1 MTRQPHDPQ
10 ELPIPQPPLPRVG
23 EGEQP
28 EPPGAIEPEALGAIE
43 PEALGAIE
51 PEAGQP
57 AAGGRGAVQGAP
69 AGAPVFCGRWKLK
82 PFELPRPVLLRP
94 AGPLTLH
101 DFLARPDPA
110 VLDELNA
117 LDAEGLQ
124 AVALARLVGAPPDMR
139 LSLFGEPGHTI
150 RDVVRHVQDG
160 TPLGVRVIEAER
172 KLVGLLLT
180 EALRPPD

>member
-1 MTRQPHDPQ
+1 VTPDP
-10 ELPIPQPPLPRVG
+10 EATG
-23 EGEQP
+23 EAVKP
-28 EPPGAIEPEALGAIE
+28 VPPGAIEPELG
-43 PEALGAIE
+43 
-51 PEAGQP
+51 
-57 AAGGRGAVQGAP
+57 AAGGP
-69 AGAPVFCGRWKLK
+69 PDDAPVYCGRWKLK
-82 PFELPRPVLLRP
+82 PFELPRPVLLRA
-94 AGPLTLH
+94 AGPVTLRE
-101 DFLARPDPA
+101 FLAHPDPA

-124 AVALARLVGAPPDMR
+124 ALTLARLVGAPLDMR
-139 LSLFGEPGHTI
+139 LSLFGEPGYTI